1 MTKLKERK
9 NRVKG
14 NEKEKEKEKGSKEGM
29 GPLERKI
36 TNIAEMLRKAK
47 SREGRD

>member
-1 MTKLKERK
+1 LTKLKERK

-14 NEKEKEKEKGSKEGM
+14 NEKEKEKGSKEGM

>member
-1 MTKLKERK
+1 
-9 NRVKG
+9 VKG
-14 NEKEKEKEKGSKEGM
+14 TEARNEKDRSNGM

>member
-1 MTKLKERK
+1 MKERK

-14 NEKEKEKEKGSKEGM
+14 NEKEKGSKEGSKEGM